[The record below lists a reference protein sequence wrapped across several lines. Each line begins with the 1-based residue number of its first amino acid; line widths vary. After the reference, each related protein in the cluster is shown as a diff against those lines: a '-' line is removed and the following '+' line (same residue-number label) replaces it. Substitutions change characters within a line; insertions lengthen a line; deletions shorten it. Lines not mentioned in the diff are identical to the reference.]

1 MVIKTFVNSIFN
13 SNTYVIYEREKTDVV
28 VIDPGNCINELIEWI
43 DHQKKNVGSV
53 LLTHAHFDHIMG
65 LSQLIEKFPASKIYA
80 SPHAINKFESEKLNG
95 SYYQEIPFIV
105 NCKDYICVKE
115 GDTIK
120 IWKDYEINVLET
132 PGHGMDCVSFYING
146 NLFTGDAL
154 IPGVKVYTKNKD
166 ADHTAAIHSIN
177 RLIEKFD
184 VNTMIWAGHEN
195 NCSLG
200 EILAQGYP
208 LYITK

>member
-13 SNTYVIYEREKTDVV
+13 SNTHIIYKEDTSDVW
-28 VIDPGNCINELIEWI
+28 VIDPGSCINELIEWTNR
-43 DHQKKNVGSV
+43 HKKNVSTV

-65 LSQLIEKFPASKIYA
+65 LSRLIDKFPNSKIYA
-80 SPHAINKFESEKLNG
+80 SPYAVDKFESDKLNG
-95 SYYQEIPFIV
+95 SYYKEIPFTV
-105 NCKDYICVKE
+105 DCKDYTRVKE

-120 IWKDYEINVLET
+120 MWEDCEIKVLET
-132 PGHGMDCVSFYING
+132 PGHGIDCVSFYVNG

-154 IPGVKVYTKNKD
+154 IPGVKVFTKNKD
-166 ADHTAAIHSIN
+166 ANKTDAARSIK

-184 VNTMIWAGHEN
+184 ANTMIWAGHEK

-200 EILAQGYP
+200 TIIEQDFP
-208 LYITK
+208 LYSVK